1 MIRPLSV
8 FDQHHIFVVFNPGSG
23 GNFLAGI
30 INNIFNLNLTS
41 LDISSTGSSHTV
53 LRDKSTGTD
62 YLSFGTLMEE
72 HDQFL
77 NEEER
82 ESFYIENIKKTYT
95 SENSKPEVIW
105 SHDFT
110 NIPLYRKYFKN
121 SKILVINNDTPDEQ
135 ITALF
140 MLAKKTLLDKN
151 CLLPISR
158 NIWEIIVD
166 KWSIYCMKQL
176 LLFKNNDEAT
186 KMINDRFN
194 DEYKDDILYATVRDM
209 LSFYGML
216 HLVEDTPEQKI
227 LYKYVIYPATKTIGK
242 QLAHYVDDKCTIL
255 PYKYL
260 AASDHNLLVEKLSA
274 ILERKLNSNEL
285 SYVRA
290 SFDKYRSSQDQL
302 LLSNPIFYYKNLR
315 NVVLNKIQ

>member
-1 MIRPLSV
+1 MFSV

-30 INNIFNLNLTS
+30 INNLLNSNLTD

-72 HDQFL
+72 HDSFKS
-77 NEEER
+77 EEDR
-82 ESFYIENIKKTYT
+82 ELFYLENIKKTYT

-105 SHDFT
+105 THDFT

-121 SKILVINNDTPDEQ
+121 SKILVINNITHDEQ
-135 ITALF
+135 LTSLF

-151 CLLPISR
+151 CLLPMSHNTWKFVIER
-158 NIWEIIVD
+158 
-166 KWSIYCMKQL
+166 WSIHCMQQL
-176 LLFKNNDEAT
+176 LLFKNNDDAI
-186 KMINDRFN
+186 KMIKDRYNDTYHN
-194 DEYKDDILYATVRDM
+194 ELQYATIRMM
-209 LSFYGML
+209 LSFHGML
-216 HLVEDTPEQKI
+216 HLVEDVPKQNSVYEH
-227 LYKYVIYPATKTIGK
+227 VIYHTTKTIGK
-242 QLAHYVDDKCTIL
+242 RLDYYVDDECIIL

-260 AASDHNLLVEKLSA
+260 ATGDYGLLVEKISA
-274 ILERKLNSNEL
+274 ILERRLSNNEL
-285 SYVRA
+285 SYIRS

-302 LLSNPIFYYKNLR
+302 LLSNPIDYYKNIR
-315 NVVLNKIQ
+315 NVVLNKVQ